1 MFKSPMIG
9 YQLTKRE
16 EILPTTHGLTSS
28 IYLLTISKLVGTP
41 GQPLK
46 RVQRLPITRGVS
58 LLRLFISLYPPTPAD
73 ARGSA

>member
-28 IYLLTISKLVGTP
+28 IYLLTISKLEHLDNHSKGCKGCP
-41 GQPLK
+41 SQG
-46 RVQRLPITRGVS
+46 GVS
-58 LLRLFISLYPPTPAD
+58 LLRLFISLYKMESK
-73 ARGSA
+73 ARG